1 MPKQKT
7 TGWVLIVSH
16 PFLRLLLHSHDEQIT
31 SSPCCCVAASFSQE
45 SVGGSEKGSS
55 DLFKTPSPPA
65 LCIMH
70 AELTNSSHL
79 DQGLDLNL
87 HVIYHRAVYLHHLDS
102 LKSPSSPFRLCVP
115 IQGAPLHNSLS
126 QQIVMMVIA
135 GCSDN
140 Y

>member
-1 MPKQKT
+1 MGNT
-7 TGWVLIVSH
+7 TEWVLIVSY
-16 PFLRLLLHSHDEQIT
+16 PYRRLFLPSHDEQIT

-45 SVGGSEKGSS
+45 SVGGSEKGCS
-55 DLFKTPSPPA
+55 DLFITPSPPA
-65 LCIMH
+65 LCIIH

-79 DQGLDLNL
+79 GQGLDLNL
-87 HVIYHRAVYLHHLDS
+87 RVIYHREVYLQHLNTV
-102 LKSPSSPFRLCVP
+102 KSPSSLSSIPCVP
-115 IQGAPLHNSLS
+115 IRGAPLHNSLS